1 METEKLEIKGL
12 MLLKPRL
19 FEDERG
25 VFTESFHEEKYKE
38 ILGDFSFKQDNQ
50 SVSKL
55 NVLRGLHFQSPPFD
69 QGKLVHV
76 AHGSVLDIAVDIRK
90 SSSTYGQYVAVQ
102 LDAINKWQFWI
113 PPGFA
118 HGFVALEEDTVF
130 CYKCTNYYAPTHEHT
145 ILWND
150 QDLQINW
157 GTDAALVSQKDK
169 EGLLFNQFKS
179 PF

>member
-1 METEKLEIKGL
+1 METEKLEIEGL
-12 MLLKPRL
+12 IVLKPRL

-25 VFTESFHEEKYKE
+25 VFIENFHEDKYKE
-38 ILGDFSFKQDNQ
+38 IIGDFCFKQDNQ
-50 SVSKL
+50 SVSKT
-55 NVLRGLHFQSPPFD
+55 NVLRGLHFQSPPFE

-90 SSSTYGQYVAVQ
+90 SSSTYGKHVAVK
-102 LDAINKWQFWI
+102 LDARNKWQFWI

-130 CYKCTNYYAPTHEHT
+130 CYKCTNYYAPSHENT
-145 ILWND
+145 LLWND
-150 QDLQINW
+150 LDLKINW
-157 GTDAALVSQKDK
+157 GTEKSLVSAKDQD
-169 EGLLFNQFKS
+169 GLLFNQFIS